1 MVNRAMGR
9 PNVEIIVLRIDG
21 VMQNLRAPGNNW
33 CSRCAMYVA
42 KVLEELLFVNLIE
55 GIGGELSSL
64 EYSLRRITARVWP
77 DEFGLTT
84 HSGAR

>member
-1 MVNRAMGR
+1 MGR

-42 KVLEELLFVNLIE
+42 KVLEEVLFVNLVQ
-55 GIGGELSSL
+55 GAGGDLSPL
-64 EYSLRRITARVWP
+64 EYQLRRIA
-77 DEFGLTT
+77 
-84 HSGAR
+84 ACA